1 MKETE
6 KRKKE
11 RYQKKKEELSK
22 PITITKQ
29 TIKGDYEKTRDN
41 TILETHVVR
50 SISKS
55 YEFPQGPDYQ
65 NMFCPYV

>member
-22 PITITKQ
+22 LITISKR
-29 TIKGDYEKTRDN
+29 TIKGDYEKARDN
-41 TILETHVVR
+41 TILERYHAM
-50 SISKS
+50 K
-55 YEFPQGPDYQ
+55 ELG
-65 NMFCPYV
+65 MFDEHDLHHMLDMILCD